1 MRALSASEMIVIWER
16 GAAQHPVD
24 RALTL
29 LEACCGEPRERLAQ
43 ASIGQRDALLLLVHQ
58 QLFGDVLQAFA
69 ECPQCRERL
78 EYSLSTREIAARS
91 SQSDGSNKD
100 ESHLSFTDGEMQ
112 LQLRLPNS
120 FDLGAVAACT
130 DMATARRLLAERCVI
145 EMTRERS
152 AVPVSELT
160 DSAVDQIAAHLAS
173 ADPQGDVVIDL
184 TCAACKH
191 SWQVILEIE
200 SFLWI
205 KISALAKRL
214 LRDVHALARAYGW
227 TEQQILSL
235 SPLRRHAYLE
245 MVG

>member
-16 GAAQHPVD
+16 GATQHPVD

-29 LEACCGEPRERLAQ
+29 LEACCGEPRDRLAQ

-91 SQSDGSNKD
+91 QTGGIDS
-100 ESHLSFTDGEMQ
+100 ESHLSFVDGGMQ
-112 LQLRLPNS
+112 VQLRLPNS
-120 FDLGAVAACT
+120 FDLGAVAAST

-145 EMTRERS
+145 EMTRERR

-160 DSAVDQIAAHLAS
+160 DSAVDRIAAHLAS
-173 ADPQGDVVIDL
+173 ADPQADVVIDL
-184 TCAACKH
+184 TCAACRH
-191 SWQVILEIE
+191 AWQVILEIE

-205 KISALAKRL
+205 KISSLAKRL

-227 TEQQILSL
+227 SEQEILSL
-235 SPLRRHAYLE
+235 SPLRRRAYLE

>member
-1 MRALSASEMIVIWER
+1 VARA
-16 GAAQHPVD
+16 PPP
-24 RALTL
+24 

-91 SQSDGSNKD
+91 QTGGIDS
-100 ESHLSFTDGEMQ
+100 ESHLSFVDGGMQ
-112 LQLRLPNS
+112 VQLRLPNS
-120 FDLGAVAACT
+120 FDLGAVAAST

-145 EMTRERS
+145 EMTRERKT
-152 AVPVSELT
+152 VPVSELT
-160 DSAVDQIAAHLAS
+160 DSAVDRIAAHLAS
-173 ADPQGDVVIDL
+173 ADPQADVVIDL
-184 TCAACKH
+184 TCAACRH
-191 SWQVILEIE
+191 AWQVILEIE

-205 KISALAKRL
+205 KISSLAKRL

-227 TEQQILSL
+227 SEQEILSL
-235 SPLRRHAYLE
+235 SPLRRRAYLE

>member
-91 SQSDGSNKD
+91 QTGGIDS
-100 ESHLSFTDGEMQ
+100 ESHLSFVDGGMQ
-112 LQLRLPNS
+112 VQLRLPNS
-120 FDLGAVAACT
+120 FDLGAVAAST

-145 EMTRERS
+145 EMTRERKT
-152 AVPVSELT
+152 VPVSELT
-160 DSAVDQIAAHLAS
+160 DSAVDRIAAHLAS
-173 ADPQGDVVIDL
+173 ADPQADVVIDL
-184 TCAACKH
+184 TCAACRH
-191 SWQVILEIE
+191 AWQVILEIE

-205 KISALAKRL
+205 KISSLAKRL

-227 TEQQILSL
+227 SEQEILSL
-235 SPLRRHAYLE
+235 SPLRRRAYLE

>member
-1 MRALSASEMIVIWER
+1 MRALSASEMIAIWER

-91 SQSDGSNKD
+91 QTGGIDS
-100 ESHLSFTDGEMQ
+100 ESHLSFVDGGMQ
-112 LQLRLPNS
+112 VQLRLPNS
-120 FDLGAVAACT
+120 FDLGAVAAST

-145 EMTRERS
+145 EMTRERKT
-152 AVPVSELT
+152 VPVSELT
-160 DSAVDQIAAHLAS
+160 DSAVDRIAAHLAS
-173 ADPQGDVVIDL
+173 ADPQADVVIDL
-184 TCAACKH
+184 TCAACRH
-191 SWQVILEIE
+191 AWQVILEIE

-205 KISALAKRL
+205 KISSLAKRL

-227 TEQQILSL
+227 SEQEILSL

>member
-1 MRALSASEMIVIWER
+1 MRAISASEMIAVWER

-91 SQSDGSNKD
+91 QTGAIDS
-100 ESHLSFTDGEMQ
+100 ESHLSFVDGGMQ
-112 LQLRLPNS
+112 VQLRVPNS

-130 DMATARRLLAERCVI
+130 DTATARRLLAERCVI
-145 EMTRERS
+145 EMTRERR

-160 DSAVDQIAAHLAS
+160 DSAVDRIAAHLAS
-173 ADPQGDVVIDL
+173 ADPQADVVIDL
-184 TCAACKH
+184 TCAACRH
-191 SWQVILEIE
+191 AWQVILEIE

-205 KISALAKRL
+205 KISSLAKRL

-227 TEQQILSL
+227 SEQEILSL
-235 SPLRRHAYLE
+235 SPLRRRAYLE

>member
-1 MRALSASEMIVIWER
+1 MRALSASEMIAIWER

-91 SQSDGSNKD
+91 QTGGIDS
-100 ESHLSFTDGEMQ
+100 ESHLSFVDGGMQ
-112 LQLRLPNS
+112 VQLRLPNS
-120 FDLGAVAACT
+120 FDLGAVAAST

-145 EMTRERS
+145 EMTRERKT
-152 AVPVSELT
+152 VPVSELT
-160 DSAVDQIAAHLAS
+160 DSAVDRIAAHLAS
-173 ADPQGDVVIDL
+173 ADPQADVVIDL
-184 TCAACKH
+184 TCAACRH
-191 SWQVILEIE
+191 AWQVILEIE

-205 KISALAKRL
+205 KISSLAKRL

-227 TEQQILSL
+227 SEQEILSL
-235 SPLRRHAYLE
+235 SPLRRRAYLE

>member
-1 MRALSASEMIVIWER
+1 MRALSASEMIAIWER

-91 SQSDGSNKD
+91 QTGGIDS
-100 ESHLSFTDGEMQ
+100 ESHLSFVDGGMQ
-112 LQLRLPNS
+112 VQLRLPNS
-120 FDLGAVAACT
+120 FDLGAVAAST

-145 EMTRERS
+145 EMTRERRT
-152 AVPVSELT
+152 VPVSELT
-160 DSAVDQIAAHLAS
+160 DSAVDRIAAHLAS
-173 ADPQGDVVIDL
+173 ADPQADVVIDL
-184 TCAACKH
+184 TCAACRH
-191 SWQVILEIE
+191 AWQVILEIE

-205 KISALAKRL
+205 KISSLAKRL

-227 TEQQILSL
+227 SEQEILSL
-235 SPLRRHAYLE
+235 SPLRRRAYLE

>member
-1 MRALSASEMIVIWER
+1 MRALSASEMIAIWER

-43 ASIGQRDALLLLVHQ
+43 ASIGQRDALLLLIHQ

-78 EYSLSTREIAARS
+78 EYSLSTREIATRS
-91 SQSDGSNKD
+91 SQSGGIAN
-100 ESHLSFTDGEMQ
+100 ESHLSFIDGGMQ
-112 LQLRLPNS
+112 VQLRLPNS

-130 DMATARRLLAERCVI
+130 DIATARRLLAERCVI
-145 EMTRERS
+145 ELIRERR

-160 DSAVDQIAAHLAS
+160 DSAVDQIAAHLAN
-173 ADPQGDVVIDL
+173 ADPQADVVIDL
-184 TCAACKH
+184 TCAACRH
-191 SWQVILEIE
+191 AWQVILEIE

-227 TEQQILSL
+227 SEQEILSL

>member
-1 MRALSASEMIVIWER
+1 MRAISASEMIAVWER

-91 SQSDGSNKD
+91 QTGGIDS
-100 ESHLSFTDGEMQ
+100 ESHLSFVDGGMQ
-112 LQLRLPNS
+112 VQLRLPNS
-120 FDLGAVAACT
+120 FDLGAVAAST

-145 EMTRERS
+145 EMTRERKT
-152 AVPVSELT
+152 VPVSELT
-160 DSAVDQIAAHLAS
+160 DSAVDRIAAHLAS
-173 ADPQGDVVIDL
+173 ADPQADVVIDL
-184 TCAACKH
+184 TCAACCH
-191 SWQVILEIE
+191 AWQVILEIE

-205 KISALAKRL
+205 KISSLAKRL

-227 TEQQILSL
+227 SEQEILSL

>member
-1 MRALSASEMIVIWER
+1 MRVLSASEMITVWER

-91 SQSDGSNKD
+91 AQTDGSGN
-100 ESHLSFTDGEMQ
+100 ESHLSFFDNGVQ
-112 LQLRLPNS
+112 VQLRPPNS

-145 EMTRERS
+145 EMTRERR
-152 AVPVSELT
+152 AVPVSELS
-160 DSAVDQIAAHLAS
+160 DSAVDRIAAHLAS
-173 ADPQGDVVIDL
+173 ADPQADVLIDL
-184 TCAACKH
+184 TCAACRH
-191 SWQVILEIE
+191 AWQVILEIE

-205 KISALAKRL
+205 KISSLAKRL

-227 TEQQILSL
+227 SEQEILSL
-235 SPLRRHAYLE
+235 SPLRRRAYLE

>member
-1 MRALSASEMIVIWER
+1 MRALSASEMIAIWER

-91 SQSDGSNKD
+91 QTGAIDS
-100 ESHLSFTDGEMQ
+100 ESHLSFVDGGMQ
-112 LQLRLPNS
+112 VQLRLPNS
-120 FDLGAVAACT
+120 FDLGAVAACS

-145 EMTRERS
+145 EMTRERR

-160 DSAVDQIAAHLAS
+160 DSAVDRIAAHLAS
-173 ADPQGDVVIDL
+173 ADPQADVVIDL
-184 TCAACKH
+184 TCAACRH
-191 SWQVILEIE
+191 AWQVILEIE

-205 KISALAKRL
+205 KISSLAKRL

-227 TEQQILSL
+227 SEQEILSL
-235 SPLRRHAYLE
+235 SPLRRRAYLE

>member
-1 MRALSASEMIVIWER
+1 MRALSASEMIAIWER

-29 LEACCGEPRERLAQ
+29 LEACCGEPRDRLAQ
-43 ASIGQRDALLLLVHQ
+43 ASIGQRDALLVLVHQ

-91 SQSDGSNKD
+91 QTGGIDS
-100 ESHLSFTDGEMQ
+100 ESHLSFVDGGMQ
-112 LQLRLPNS
+112 VQLRLPNS

-130 DMATARRLLAERCVI
+130 DMATARRLLAERCVL
-145 EMTRERS
+145 EMTCERR
-152 AVPVSELT
+152 AVPFSELT
-160 DSAVDQIAAHLAS
+160 DSAIDRIAAHLAS
-173 ADPQGDVVIDL
+173 ADPQADVVIDL
-184 TCAACKH
+184 TCAACRH
-191 SWQVILEIE
+191 AWQVILEIE

-227 TEQQILSL
+227 SEQETLSL
-235 SPLRRHAYLE
+235 SPLRRHA
-245 MVG
+245 

>member
-1 MRALSASEMIVIWER
+1 MRALSASEMIAIWER
-16 GAAQHPVD
+16 GSAQHPVD

-78 EYSLSTREIAARS
+78 EYSLPTREIAARS
-91 SQSDGSNKD
+91 SQTDGNTKD
-100 ESHLSFTDGEMQ
+100 ESHLSFIHGEMQ
-112 LQLRLPNS
+112 VQLRLPNS
-120 FDLGAVAACT
+120 FDLGAAAACT
-130 DMATARRLLAERCVI
+130 DMRAARRLLAERCVM
-145 EMTRERS
+145 EATRAGS
-152 AVPVSELT
+152 AVPASELT
-160 DSAVDQIAAHLAS
+160 DSAVDQIAAHLAK
-173 ADPQGDVVIDL
+173 ADPQADVVIDL
-184 TCAACKH
+184 TCAACSH
-191 SWQVILEIE
+191 AWQVILETE

-205 KISALAKRL
+205 KITALAKRL
-214 LRDVHALARAYGW
+214 LRDVHTLAGVYGW
-227 TEQQILSL
+227 SEQEILSL

>member
-29 LEACCGEPRERLAQ
+29 LEACCGEPRDRLAQ

-91 SQSDGSNKD
+91 QTGGIDS
-100 ESHLSFTDGEMQ
+100 ESHLSFVDGGMQ
-112 LQLRLPNS
+112 VQLRVPNS

-130 DMATARRLLAERCVI
+130 DTATARRLLAERCVI
-145 EMTRERS
+145 EMTRERR

-160 DSAVDQIAAHLAS
+160 DSAVDRIAAHLAS
-173 ADPQGDVVIDL
+173 ADPQADVVIDL
-184 TCAACKH
+184 TCAACRH
-191 SWQVILEIE
+191 AWQVILEIE

-205 KISALAKRL
+205 KISSLAKRL

-227 TEQQILSL
+227 SEQEILSL
-235 SPLRRHAYLE
+235 SPLRRRAYLE

>member
-1 MRALSASEMIVIWER
+1 MRALSASEMIAIWER

-91 SQSDGSNKD
+91 QTGAIDS
-100 ESHLSFTDGEMQ
+100 ESHLSFVDGGMQ
-112 LQLRLPNS
+112 VQLRVPNS

-130 DMATARRLLAERCVI
+130 DTATARRLLAERCVI
-145 EMTRERS
+145 EMTRERR

-160 DSAVDQIAAHLAS
+160 DSAVDRIAAHLAS
-173 ADPQGDVVIDL
+173 ADPQADVVIDL
-184 TCAACKH
+184 TCAACCH
-191 SWQVILEIE
+191 AWQVILEIE

-205 KISALAKRL
+205 KISSLAKRL

-227 TEQQILSL
+227 SEQEILSL